1 MRLMFSL
8 LLSLLLSLSGSV
20 QAWQLS
26 LQNDEAGTAY
36 IAVKNEKS
44 LSQVQIYLAW
54 FNLDDDVIQSW
65 TVEDGWQA
73 GLMPIASQIFA
84 EMSPFAEENLT
95 PLPALCDSE
104 QRCFLALIAV
114 PEGHGLADEA
124 DWAASTVLPLTVSAG
139 RERLPSQQFF
149 LPALNNSDTN
159 RDFDAIAGE
168 EAVAAAPEAEE
179 STAADDATSGSTTE
193 TEKPDIFRLI
203 DQKLYYANSQAEK
216 LQVIDVSDPSAPS
229 LVSETKLSGNPQELY
244 ALDGY
249 VILVQNDYDNGSQ
262 TRLTVLQSLPDGS
275 MQTVDEQV
283 LEGSF
288 IESRRRNQVIYTVL
302 NKDQIYYYWD
312 DVVLEEEAIDP
323 VEVESSEPAI
333 EPVVEEDCFDYCG
346 TQQTM
351 TVTAFTVG
359 ADGHLTKTD
368 SADLSGYS
376 PRLAIFNDYLVLAS
390 QNPNDWTSNWI
401 QTFYLAD
408 ASQPLQ
414 ALSTIQ
420 VPGQIPSEFHL
431 NVKDQQLRVVYG
443 PADRSTGSSLAIFD
457 LSNQEPSLIG
467 QVGDI
472 AAGEALFATR
482 FVDDKAYVVTYERT
496 DPLWVIDL
504 SDPTKPSIIGE
515 LHVPGWSEKLFFNED
530 RLFAVGIH
538 DQPTEAEGEISV
550 SRVAVS
556 LFDVSDPTNPS
567 LINRVVPLEG
577 EVQWSY
583 SEALY
588 DERALLLDWQ
598 QQYAALPLQSWQSS
612 ATQYLQVVSFDSGQ
626 LAEAGRVESPVY
638 LRRSVEL
645 SDHILAGLGDQS
657 LMTLQWGNG
666 QAQVLGELELAV
678 NVGWLQQQAG
688 SLWAAGYGNDGYQ
701 HFYRYDA
708 NKPEKAQQRWAL
720 SRGYQSIAM
729 GEGVAAFYNTNP
741 LAVQTLDLASGELQT
756 PVVLEALEST
766 DDVVYEDYW
775 YGWQQRSAGFIAN
788 GMFHIGELETIK
800 FAGSTD
806 SSTSCVKGEICIL
819 PALMPI
825 PVPEEETNQYLTQW
839 TLKSWPLNVAEPQA
853 VTRSIAGEPIGFTAQ
868 GLLISKEMGAGNQLQ
883 LNVLSLSPSSANL
896 VASQSIQCA
905 YYSTEVLFQNDKLW
919 VNCRE
924 EGTTLYQLD
933 PAQQLA
939 QVGMWQFDG
948 YRSLTAVSDSGQRV
962 MLNQGGYYY
971 YYDYPEIAAVDV
983 DIAATSILPPS
994 SGYGC
999 QVFELGADASSTLLA
1014 ETDECYSASQV
1025 VLLDDKALK
1034 AKGFA
1039 GIETV
1044 SW

>member
-1 MRLMFSL
+1 MRLLFSL
-8 LLSLLLSLSGSV
+8 LLSLLLSLSGGV

-36 IAVKNEKS
+36 VAVKNEKS

-65 TVEDGWQA
+65 TVESGWQA
-73 GLMPIASQIFA
+73 GLTAIASQVFA
-84 EMSPFAEENLT
+84 EMSPFAEEKLT

-114 PEGHGLADEA
+114 PEGHSLADEA

-149 LPALNNSDTN
+149 LPALNNSDVN
-159 RDFDAIAGE
+159 RDFDAIAGD

-179 STAADDATSGSTTE
+179 SAVATDDTASGSTTE

-216 LQVIDVSDPSAPS
+216 LQIIDVSNPSAPS
-229 LVSETKLSGNPQELY
+229 LIGETQLSGNPQELY
-244 ALDGY
+244 VLDDY

-275 MQTVDEQV
+275 MQMVDEQV

-288 IESRRRNQVIYTVL
+288 IESRRRNQVIYTAL
-302 NKDQIYYYWD
+302 NKEQIYYYWD
-312 DVVLEEEAIDP
+312 DVVLEKAAIEP
-323 VEVESSEPAI
+323 VAVEPAI
-333 EPVVEEDCFDYCG
+333 EPVAEEDCFDNCG

-351 TVTAFTVG
+351 TVIAFTVG
-359 ADGHLTKTD
+359 ADGQLTQTD

-376 PRLAIFNDYLVLAS
+376 PKLAIFNDYLVLAS
-390 QNPNDWTSNWI
+390 QNPNDWRSNWI

-420 VPGQIPSEFHL
+420 VPGEIPSEFHL
-431 NVKDQQLRVVYG
+431 SVKDQQLRVVYG
-443 PADRSTGSSLAIFD
+443 PRDRSTGSSLAIFD
-457 LSNQEPSLIG
+457 LSNQEPTLIG

-482 FVDDKAYVVTYERT
+482 FVDEKAYVVTYERT

-504 SDPTKPSIIGE
+504 SDATNPRIIGE
-515 LHVPGWSEKLFFNED
+515 LHVPGWSEKLFFHED

-538 DQPTEAEGEISV
+538 DQPTEAEDDTRV

-577 EVQWSY
+577 EVQWSS

-598 QQYAALPLQSWQSS
+598 QQYAALPIQSWQSS
-612 ATQYLQVVSFDSGQ
+612 ATQYLQIISFDSGQ

-645 SDHILAGLGDQS
+645 SPQILAGLGDQS

-666 QAQVLGELELAV
+666 QAQVLGELELAI

-688 SLWAAGYGNDGYQ
+688 SVWAASYGNNGFQ
-701 HFYRYDA
+701 HFYRYDDS
-708 NKPEKAQQRWAL
+708 NTQKAQQRWSL

-729 GEGVAAFYNTNP
+729 GEGLAAFYNTNP

-756 PVVLEALEST
+756 PVVLSEFENFDGLYT
-766 DDVVYEDYW
+766 EDYW

-788 GMFHIGELETIK
+788 GMFHIGELEAIK
-800 FAGSTD
+800 FAGNGNTD

-819 PALMPI
+819 PALMPM
-825 PVPEEETNQYLTQW
+825 PVPEEESNQNLTQW
-839 TLKSWPLNVAEPQA
+839 TLKSWPLNVAEPQV
-853 VTRSIAGEPIGFTAQ
+853 VTRSIAGEPIGFTTQ
-868 GLLISKEMGAGNQLQ
+868 GLLISKEMGAANQLQ

-896 VASQSIQCA
+896 VASQSMQCA
-905 YYSTEVLFQNDKLW
+905 YYSAEVLFQNDKLW
-919 VNCRE
+919 VNCRD

-933 PAQQLA
+933 PAQQFA
-939 QVGMWQFDG
+939 QVGMWQFNG
-948 YRSLTAVSDSGQRV
+948 YHNLTAVSDSGQRV

-971 YYDYPEIAAVDV
+971 YDYPELAAVDV
-983 DIAATSILPPS
+983 DIATTSMLPPNN
-994 SGYGC
+994 GNNC
-999 QVFELGADASSTLLA
+999 QVFALGADSSTTLLA
-1014 ETDECYSASQV
+1014 EMEACYSASQV
-1025 VLLDDKALK
+1025 VLQDDKVLK

-1044 SW
+1044 TW